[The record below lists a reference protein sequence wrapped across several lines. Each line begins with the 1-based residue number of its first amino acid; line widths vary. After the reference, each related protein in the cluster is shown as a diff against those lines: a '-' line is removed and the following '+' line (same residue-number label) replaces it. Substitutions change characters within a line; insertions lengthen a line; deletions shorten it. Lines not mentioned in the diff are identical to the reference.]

1 MGKSTATTRVDSAR
15 HGPVAIKDSTV
26 GELDGRPPSR
36 SNCGNILGDIMK
48 LLFKR
53 DQTAGAVGKAK
64 FQLWGQVELDN
75 DETEIVKRYRFDEA
89 ILIEAI
95 QPTLIRNA
103 ILIAVGAIVLLVSIL
118 APLFGTGAGFILAVL
133 GGGGAGYYY
142 FHQKRETIFVKD
154 LIHGRNFT
162 CDSIIE
168 LARKEAWLGTVTSF
182 LRQVMESA
190 KHWDGT
196 ETIDID
202 ALPKDEAK
210 LVMIRGL

>member
-1 MGKSTATTRVDSAR
+1 
-15 HGPVAIKDSTV
+15 
-26 GELDGRPPSR
+26 
-36 SNCGNILGDIMK
+36 MK

-53 DQTAGAVGKAK
+53 NQTPGQVGKVK
-64 FQLWGQVELDN
+64 FQLWGKVELDE
-75 DETEIVKRYRFDEA
+75 DEAEIVKRYKFDNA
-89 ILIEAI
+89 VLIEAV

-103 ILIAVGAIVLLVSIL
+103 VLIAIGVWVVLGFVLG
-118 APLFGTGAGFILAVL
+118 PGMGTAGFLLAVV
-133 GGGGAGYYY
+133 GGVGAGYVY

-154 LIHGRNFT
+154 LIHGRYFT

-168 LARKEAWLGTVTSF
+168 LARKEAWLGVVTSF

-196 ETIDID
+196 ETLDID

-210 LVMIRGL
+210 LVMIKGL